1 MSLVL
6 TIPNNKPGD
15 VVKTLWEHNG
25 FDAGDFELGEEV
37 GILTPRS
44 AKELQ
49 VDVEFDEMISKEEQ
63 FIEDGYDDIDE
74 MIMCLEGAVRK
85 CEVIHPE
92 KIVENV
98 QVRITKISGFYSTGS
113 IDRVNNVYI
122 PNSVI
127 YGSENIEECCE
138 QSKDSQK
145 TDLYKQNENTKV
157 QYGKRSV
164 GELCS
169 MNLVYNPKGKNLW
182 KAIYIH
188 EKPEPFVKAKLVQTI
203 GADVWYVD
211 IVQQDLGKMIGKGGI
226 HIKNIRK
233 DILFNYP
240 EMKHYW
246 DEIDLDY
253 YTENAWR
260 DDYSDKIIK
269 DKWFPK
275 MDINNKNGITQVRI
289 WQDIISHAD
298 KSEFSYS
305 GFCPIQGVL
314 KKLYC

>member
-1 MSLVL
+1 MSLIL
-6 TIPNNKPGD
+6 TIPNNRPGD
-15 VVKTLWEHNG
+15 VVKTLWEHEG
-25 FDAGDFELGEEV
+25 FDSSDFELGEEV

-49 VDVEFDEMISKEEQ
+49 LDVEFDQMITEEEQ

-74 MIMCLEGAVRK
+74 MNMCLEGSLRY

-92 KIVENV
+92 KNVENV
-98 QVRITKISGFYSTGS
+98 QVRITKIGTHFSIGS

-122 PNSVI
+122 PNNVI
-127 YGSENIEECCE
+127 YGSENVTEWSEKA
-138 QSKDSQK
+138 KDSLK
-145 TDLYKQNENTKV
+145 TDLYKQNENTKIR
-157 QYGKRSV
+157 YGKRTI

-169 MNLVYNPKGKNLW
+169 MNLVYKPSGQNLW

-188 EKPEPFVKAKLVQTI
+188 DKTEPFVKAKLVQMI
-203 GADVWYVD
+203 GADIWCVE

-260 DDYSDKIIK
+260 DDYSDKINK

-275 MDINNKNGITQVRI
+275 MDIKNKNGITQVRI
-289 WQDIISHAD
+289 WQDIISHAY

-314 KKLYC
+314 KKIYC